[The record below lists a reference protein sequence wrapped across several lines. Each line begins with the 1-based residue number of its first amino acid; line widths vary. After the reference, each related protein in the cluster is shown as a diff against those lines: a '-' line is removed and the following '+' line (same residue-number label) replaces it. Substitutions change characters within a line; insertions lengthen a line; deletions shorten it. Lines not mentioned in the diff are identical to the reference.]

1 MISTEEDILE
11 LVQQRDSAA
20 FSKLYDNYSA
30 AIYGVVLKVLRGNE
44 EAAQE
49 VLQDAFVK
57 IWSRAASYDVAK
69 GRPFT
74 WMVNI
79 ARNAAIDK
87 LRSKE
92 MRTSVMN
99 RSIDDHVYHLAA
111 EKGPEQLDN
120 KDIRTV
126 VDGLKP
132 EHQQLIDMAYYQG
145 YSQQEIAEHTGVPL
159 GTVKSRT
166 RAALI
171 ELRGLLKEHR

>member
-1 MISTEEDILE
+1 MVTTENDLLV
-11 LVQQRDSAA
+11 LVQQQDPAA
-20 FSKLYDNYSA
+20 FSKLYDDYSA

-92 MRTSVMN
+92 MRVSGMN

-111 EKGPEQLDN
+111 GKGP
-120 KDIRTV
+120 
-126 VDGLKP
+126 
-132 EHQQLIDMAYYQG
+132 
-145 YSQQEIAEHTGVPL
+145 
-159 GTVKSRT
+159 
-166 RAALI
+166 
-171 ELRGLLKEHR
+171 